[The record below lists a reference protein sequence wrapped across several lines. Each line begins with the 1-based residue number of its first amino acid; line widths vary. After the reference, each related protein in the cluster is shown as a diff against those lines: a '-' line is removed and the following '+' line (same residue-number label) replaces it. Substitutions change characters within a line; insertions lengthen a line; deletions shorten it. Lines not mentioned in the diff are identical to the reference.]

1 MNSSSLRKY
10 DTRSSGNLF
19 LRVGGWMNKMLSI
32 KLRYRCRTI
41 ILCNDFFHFFHD
53 YSSSSC
59 NVLLLNIAKVMPKLG
74 KNKEQVLYTK
84 SFSVLLEQKKIVNP
98 VIMLFSMLFL

>member
-19 LRVGGWMNKMLSI
+19 LRVVCCMNKMLSI

-41 ILCNDFFHFFHD
+41 ILCNDFFHD

-84 SFSVLLEQKKIVNP
+84 SFSVLLEQKKLVNP